1 MSKAEIPLQ
10 QDMFTGEFVDT
21 RTRRQ
26 KERDLARELPL
37 QNEMFSQRDIAQFG
51 VSASPL
57 MPLSPHTRLV
67 LIQEDPRTPE
77 EKDRD
82 LERAA
87 QARTRPLESL
97 VQAQEEGHPVQYP
110 TAETP
115 LTCAADFELL
125 KTTIEADPQYREE
138 YGQWLDSLPTLL
150 EEP

>member
-1 MSKAEIPLQ
+1 MSKAERPLQ

-26 KERDLARELPL
+26 KEQDRARELPL

-51 VSASPL
+51 VTATPL
-57 MPLSPHTRLV
+57 LPLSPHTRLM

-77 EKDRD
+77 EQERD
-82 LERAA
+82 LERQA

-97 VQAQEEGHPVQYP
+97 VQAQEEYP
-110 TAETP
+110 TADTP
-115 LTCAADFELL
+115 MTHEVDFESL
-125 KTTIEADPQYREE
+125 KKTIESDPKYQAE
-138 YGQWLDSLPTLL
+138 YGVWLDSVPTSL